1 MNKIEELRKLAEGKV
16 NFEDRLVAEGILTE
30 EEIERVK
37 VKHCAM
43 LDQTVP
49 FGNGARLKPLNR
61 TPNHAVGECYKPN
74 SKLNI
79 HDPENQ
85 YVWADELD
93 SKKLLWNS
101 ITVIG
106 AALGVLGLFTG
117 IYCLV
122 FLGMLL

>member
-43 LDQTVP
+43 LDQTVF

-85 YVWADELD
+85 YVWADEGEG
-93 SKKLLWNS
+93 WF
-101 ITVIG
+101 IWTMR
-106 AALGVLGLFTG
+106 ALGALGFITG